1 MNVDFREG
9 LLEPNVFY
17 ETIEPNDVKPG
28 ILGDDWFLSAAALL
42 AERPALIE
50 RLFITKEINQ
60 AGIYKIRLCKN
71 GEWVTVTVDDFFPC
85 YPEGGPIFS

>member
-42 AERPALIE
+42 AEMPALIE